1 MKSFESETQKSGSGF
16 VKVTVKRGNPPAS
29 EKELRNMTESMLDV
43 RGSIANLKW
52 NTEHHYLH
60 IKNQHDFIRI
70 WAIQFEL
77 GYSDFRTIQMAL
89 QLANRS
95 EMLKD
100 FTRAY
105 DAVYRYEYA
114 FVQGGLE
121 GFNQQFGTEID
132 AYDKAHQSFLAV
144 LDELSK
150 TQPAPDGDENLV

>member
-1 MKSFESETQKSGSGF
+1 MTQ
-16 VKVTVKRGNPPAS
+16 
-29 EKELRNMTESMLDV
+29 SMLDV

-60 IKNQHDFIRI
+60 IKNQHDFVRI

-77 GYSDFRTIQMAL
+77 GYSDFRTVQMAL
-89 QLANRS
+89 QLTGRS

-100 FTRAY
+100 FTKAY